1 MSLEELNAMYE
12 KKIAERKDARPD
24 FRVAVISDSGSS
36 LYGDMR
42 AFPAFR
48 ELESLFWRLAD
59 IDVSVLS
66 PKAFARMSHP
76 EEMYNAVWLDNTF
89 SQSVVSAVAA
99 AKNASMDKALPGWK
113 KIIEDA
119 PAESREA
126 VEKVI
131 SKIGALEFRAV
142 YALDEY
148 IWEAPAGRGR
158 TLVGVEAAE
167 NAMNLCDAVVVP
179 NGELSSA
186 VREFGFVRADQEF
199 LVIPFFVSDSLYPVN
214 RINHKKAY
222 GVSIRRPKVL
232 VKGTVIP
239 PKVQTFI
246 IKNAKKYDITIC
258 TVCELD
264 DGLMSLLRSG
274 KVHNLVHWA
283 NPRVNSH
290 NAVRTMAMERDCAF
304 DFAIHTRPNAC
315 QDDIYG
321 ITMTDAEEV
330 MSIASGAVAISEV
343 GDCGY
348 GEHEHVCIDSG
359 LSFGRDMSADGLSA
373 LVDKWSSCA
382 AWDDANDAQ
391 RKLLSERILSSPSIV
406 AGYFNVLLGRDLA
419 IAKSGKLKEAVNG
432 KPAADEKTPDAAPS
446 GK

>member
-1 MSLEELNAMYE
+1 MTLEELNAMYD
-12 KKIAERKDARPD
+12 KMIAGRKDGRPV
-24 FRVAVISDSGSS
+24 FHVALVSDSGSS
-36 LYGDMR
+36 IYGDMR

-48 ELESLFWRLAD
+48 EIESLYGRLAD
-59 IDVSVLS
+59 VDVSVFS
-66 PKAFARMSHP
+66 PKAFAMMAHP
-76 EEMYNAVWLDNTF
+76 ETVYNAVWLDNTLD
-89 SQSVVSAVAA
+89 SAVVSAVAS
-99 AKNASMDKALPGWK
+99 AKNAVMERAVPEWK
-113 KIIEDA
+113 SLIEQASD
-119 PAESREA
+119 ESREA
-126 VEKVI
+126 IERVL

-158 TLVGVEAAE
+158 TLAGVEAAE

-186 VREFGFVRADQEF
+186 VREFGFVRKDQEF

-222 GVSIRRPKVL
+222 GVTIRRPKIL
-232 VKGTVIP
+232 VKGTIIP

-246 IKNAKKYDITIC
+246 IKNAKKYDITVC

-264 DGLMSLLRSG
+264 DGLMNLLRTG

-304 DFAIHTRPNAC
+304 DFVIHTRPNAC

-321 ITMTDAEEV
+321 ITMTDSEEI
-330 MSIASGAVAISEV
+330 MSIASGSVAVSEID
-343 GDCGY
+343 DCGY
-348 GEHEHVCIDSG
+348 GEDEHVCLRSK
-359 LSFGRDMSADGLSA
+359 LSFGRDTSADDLGGLI
-373 LVDKWSSCA
+373 DKWSSCA

-391 RKLLSERILSSPSIV
+391 RKLISDRVLSSPAIM
-406 AGYFNVLLGRDLA
+406 AGYFNALLGRDLA
-419 IAKSGKLKEAVNG
+419 LAKSGKLKSDIKG
-432 KPAADEKTPDAAPS
+432 TPAEK
-446 GK
+446 